1 MNTKALK
8 ICVEA
13 LSLPRQ
19 ARAELA
25 HRLLVSL
32 EDKLSKAE
40 IEEAWKKL
48 SRQRTESRSTDGAI
62 TARDAKQ
69 TAREVRERS
78 IQ

>member
-1 MNTKALK
+1 MSTTALK

-19 ARAELA
+19 ARADLA

-32 EDKLSKAE
+32 EDESATPE
-40 IEEAWKKL
+40 VEEAWKEVAELRFENLK
-48 SRQRTESRSTDGAI
+48 TDKT

-69 TAREVRERS
+69 AVRDARKRLAK
-78 IQ
+78 

>member
-48 SRQRTESRSTDGAI
+48 SRQRTESRSTGGAI

>member
-1 MNTKALK
+1 MSTTALK

-32 EDKLSKAE
+32 EDEPVKPDV
-40 IEEAWKKL
+40 EEAWKATAEQRYDKL
-48 SRQRTESRSTDGAI
+48 KVGKT
-62 TARDAKQ
+62 TARDAMQ
-69 TAREVRERS
+69 AVRDARKRLAK
-78 IQ
+78 

>member
-1 MNTKALK
+1 MSTAALK

-19 ARAELA
+19 ARATLA

-32 EDKLSKAE
+32 EDEPVKPE
-40 IEEAWKKL
+40 VEEAWKDIAE
-48 SRQRTESRSTDGAI
+48 QRFQNLKKGKT

-69 TAREVRERS
+69 AVREARVRLAK
-78 IQ
+78 